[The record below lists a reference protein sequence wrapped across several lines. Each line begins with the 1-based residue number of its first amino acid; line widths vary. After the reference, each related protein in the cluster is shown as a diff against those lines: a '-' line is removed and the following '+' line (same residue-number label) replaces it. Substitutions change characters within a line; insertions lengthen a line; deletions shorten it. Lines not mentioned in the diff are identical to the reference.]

1 MPTELEMKLRIPSVT
16 VADRILSDKMVTDYL
31 ASEIKT
37 TPMVSRYYD
46 TETSALL
53 DLRWSLRL
61 RQEGEKS
68 VLSLKTS
75 SADVSGDL
83 FVRKEWQV
91 LSDTVED
98 RVPLLVEQGAPEKI
112 LQLVQNS
119 PLVERCRIEFSRRS
133 TTLKLPDG
141 VLVELAIDKGTIF
154 AGEKSAPIHELE
166 LELLFGDPDSLLP
179 LSDLFK
185 HQYGLERDILSKYE
199 KALRII
205 RSR

>member
-98 RVPLLVEQGAPEKI
+98 GVPLLVEQGAPERSFNLFKTVH
-112 LQLVQNS
+112 LLRGVALSFQGVQQ
-119 PLVERCRIEFSRRS
+119 RS
-133 TTLKLPDG
+133 SFRMECWL
-141 VLVELAIDKGTIF
+141 
-154 AGEKSAPIHELE
+154 
-166 LELLFGDPDSLLP
+166 SLL
-179 LSDLFK
+179 
-185 HQYGLERDILSKYE
+185 
-199 KALRII
+199 
-205 RSR
+205 